1 MSHRHNELSLSRR
14 GCPFRLNFV
23 EPHSPVL
30 ELFDF
35 LVSSL
40 KNNSDVRSLAL
51 FQSTE
56 RERER
61 ASCLMPASLAKYP
74 AIRPT
79 IMMRAFRAPNV
90 CGRLISNAQMP
101 PASVASAVRLRQCS
115 VCGSF
120 RGGSIRCGS
129 FGPGSQCQ
137 RETKRRAKKAGV
149 PT

>member
-23 EPHSPVL
+23 EPHSPSTRTLRLPCFVFKEQFRCSL
-30 ELFDF
+30 TGF
-35 LVSSL
+35 VSINGE
-40 KNNSDVRSLAL
+40 K
-51 FQSTE
+51 
-56 RERER
+56 ER

-120 RGGSIRCGS
+120 RCGSIRCGS